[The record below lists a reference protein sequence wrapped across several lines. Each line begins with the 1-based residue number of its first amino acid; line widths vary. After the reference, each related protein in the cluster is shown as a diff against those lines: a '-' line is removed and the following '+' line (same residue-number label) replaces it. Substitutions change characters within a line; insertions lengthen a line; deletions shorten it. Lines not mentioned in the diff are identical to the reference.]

1 MHLSFSSL
9 FALGLLFVPSTVLA
23 RAPGDV
29 APAPAGEGTVETAP
43 PAYPAANQ
51 PAVPTTNTAPLANT
65 APSSNTPPDLGTTE
79 NNPPKIV
86 FSTAPLPPPNGG
98 DSSRTF
104 HFHDGF
110 YARLGVQYGLTGG
123 GFSIGDGTIDHFGSQ
138 LSLDL
143 LIGGTPSDGLAV
155 GGGVLLGSLLQPDM
169 EVSGSRIA
177 TRNVPLLVLGPFID
191 GFFSPQGG
199 WHAGALLGLGALG
212 KTTET
217 EGSAGI
223 GASVWFGY
231 DKWVG
236 DDWSVG
242 GQIRFL
248 GIAAGGN
255 KPEDFSSSALG
266 VNLGFSVL
274 YH

>member
-1 MHLSFSSL
+1 MHLLSSSSL
-9 FALGLLFVPSTVLA
+9 FGLGLLLVPSTVLA

-29 APAPAGEGTVETAP
+29 APAPPGDTTADSVP
-43 PAYPAANQ
+43 PYPTANEPVA
-51 PAVPTTNTAPLANT
+51 PAANT
-65 APSSNTPPDLGTTE
+65 APANTPTTPPELGTTE
-79 NNPPKIV
+79 DNPPKIV
-86 FSTAPLPPPNGG
+86 FSTAPLPAPNGG

-123 GFSIGDGTIDHFGSQ
+123 GFSIGDSTIDHFGSQ

-169 EVSGSRIA
+169 EVDGAKIA

-242 GQIRFL
+242 GQLRFL

>member
-1 MHLSFSSL
+1 MHLHSSSL
-9 FALGLLFVPSTVLA
+9 FGLGLLLVPSTVFA

-29 APAPAGEGTVETAP
+29 AAPAAEGTAETAP
-43 PAYPAANQ
+43 PYPAASD
-51 PAVPTTNTAPLANT
+51 PAAPAASSTAASSTAAPTPAE
-65 APSSNTPPDLGTTE
+65 LGTTE
-79 NNPPKIV
+79 DNPPKIV
-86 FSTAPLPPPNGG
+86 FSTAPLPAPNGG

-123 GFSIGDGTIDHFGSQ
+123 GFSIGDTTIDYFGSQ

-169 EVSGSRIA
+169 EVGGANIA

-212 KTTET
+212 KTPET

-236 DDWSVG
+236 DDWSIG